1 MKPYI
6 KLLRVHQWIKNL
18 FVFLPLFFAGEFLNV
33 EGLTGAL
40 LAFITFSLTSS
51 IIYILNDYKDI
62 EKDKLHPV
70 KKHRP
75 LANESIS
82 KRTGLLLIVPL
93 VVAIVLIAIY
103 NFSLVIII
111 PLVLY
116 FVLNLLYTFV
126 LKTVAILDVAIIA
139 IGFVLR
145 VIFGGLVTAIFV
157 SKWALLLTFSL
168 ALVLALGKRRGE
180 LVSTNS
186 EARPSLRG
194 YNLQFIDT
202 ALTITVAITLV
213 CYIMYTISPDV
224 VVGFG
229 SEYVY
234 ATTLF
239 VLLGLLRY
247 LQQTMVFNKT
257 ESPTKFVYKD
267 LFVQLMIVCWI
278 ISFVLIIYYK

>member
-1 MKPYI
+1 M
-6 KLLRVHQWIKNL
+6 
-18 FVFLPLFFAGEFLNV
+18 
-33 EGLTGAL
+33 
-40 LAFITFSLTSS
+40 
-51 IIYILNDYKDI
+51 
-62 EKDKLHPV
+62 
-70 KKHRP
+70 
-75 LANESIS
+75 
-82 KRTGLLLIVPL
+82 
-93 VVAIVLIAIY
+93 
-103 NFSLVIII
+103 
-111 PLVLY
+111 LY

-278 ISFVLIIYYK
+278 ISFALIIYYK

>member
-1 MKPYI
+1 MKPFI

-18 FVFLPLFFAGEFLNV
+18 FVFLPLFFAGEFLHV
-33 EGLTGAL
+33 EGLIGAF
-40 LAFITFSLTSS
+40 LAFIAFSLTSS

-75 LANESIS
+75 LANGSIS

-93 VVAIVLIAIY
+93 VVAIIFLAIF
-103 NFSLVIII
+103 NFSLTSII

-186 EARPSLRG
+186 EARPSLQG

>member
-1 MKPYI
+1 MKPFI

-75 LANESIS
+75 LANGSIS